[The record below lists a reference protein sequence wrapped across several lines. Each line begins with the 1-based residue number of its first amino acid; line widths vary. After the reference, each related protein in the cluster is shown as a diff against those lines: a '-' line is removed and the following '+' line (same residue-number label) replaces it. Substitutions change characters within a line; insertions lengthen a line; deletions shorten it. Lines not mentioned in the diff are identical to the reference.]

1 MCSAPPQHEARVAR
15 EQAQGGGSIINIS
28 SIYGHLGARGASVYS
43 ASKHAVEGLT
53 SPPRWRLR
61 DQECGSTQS
70 HQDRPK
76 PRMLNRFTGSAERKA
91 GLVAGVPLQRVGE
104 PDEVANAIVCLA
116 SHRQS
121 SFTTGQALHVRW
133 REVRNLIPRTRPT
146 KVIAMEQNAQ
156 AQAKPIKIP
165 GPEHPISVERNS
177 SRVVVS
183 VAGRVI
189 ADTREALT
197 LHEAHYPAFQYI
209 PRKDVDMAQ
218 LTRSD
223 STTYCPYKGDAAYF
237 NIPVGGEL
245 SIDAVWSYET
255 PYAAVAGIKD
265 HLAFYP
271 YRADA
276 IEIRS

>member
-1 MCSAPPQHEARVAR
+1 
-15 EQAQGGGSIINIS
+15 
-28 SIYGHLGARGASVYS
+28 
-43 ASKHAVEGLT
+43 
-53 SPPRWRLR
+53 
-61 DQECGSTQS
+61 
-70 HQDRPK
+70 
-76 PRMLNRFTGSAERKA
+76 
-91 GLVAGVPLQRVGE
+91 
-104 PDEVANAIVCLA
+104 
-116 SHRQS
+116 
-121 SFTTGQALHVRW
+121 
-133 REVRNLIPRTRPT
+133 
-146 KVIAMEQNAQ
+146 MEQNAQ

-197 LHEAHYPAFQYI
+197 LHEADYPAVQYI

-223 STTYCPYKGDAAYF
+223 RTTYCPYKGDAAYF
-237 NIPVGGEL
+237 SIPVGGER

-255 PYAAVAGIKD
+255 PYAAVTGIKD

-271 YRADA
+271 DRVDA